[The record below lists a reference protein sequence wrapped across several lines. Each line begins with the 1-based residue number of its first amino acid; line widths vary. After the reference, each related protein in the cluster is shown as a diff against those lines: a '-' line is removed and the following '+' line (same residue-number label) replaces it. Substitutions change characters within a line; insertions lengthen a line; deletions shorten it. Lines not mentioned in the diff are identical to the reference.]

1 MANEYVDRQWMRL
14 ELRKARAEA
23 AKVGAQSR
31 PSDEPPLCS
40 FCGAG
45 SNNVETMIAGP
56 SVYIC
61 GECIS
66 ECQRLVDAGKRSK
79 GEEDI

>member
-31 PSDEPPLCS
+31 PLDEPPLCS